1 MLRYVLI
8 AIFEQC
14 ALGMKLSRAVSL
26 DNEDNHSS
34 GIVCWN
40 SVENLY
46 FTLDFW
52 FVGGSRTTLE
62 RTSRSIFRLDK

>member
-1 MLRYVLI
+1 MTTLKLLVHFYMLRYVLI

-34 GIVCWN
+34 GIVC
-40 SVENLY
+40 
-46 FTLDFW
+46 
-52 FVGGSRTTLE
+52 
-62 RTSRSIFRLDK
+62 